1 MPALGRFFL
10 QPQIERFLRIKPESK
25 PEVYLT
31 VFDGVDIE
39 NLNYWIELVLSAAI
53 ATFGLVLNS
62 PAVVIGAMLVSP
74 LMGPIIGAGLA
85 LAAADIYLGIKSV
98 AQLALSTCGA
108 ILVAGFI
115 TWVLP
120 FDTPTSE
127 VLARTR
133 PNLLDLGVALSSGL
147 AGALLVCR
155 SRSPEGGGVS
165 ALPGVAIAVAL
176 MPPLCS
182 VGFGVGSGFAV
193 PIVTGAGLLFL
204 TNLAAIIAAAFVVF
218 LAIGMSSND
227 VRLGIA
233 TGLMQRAGRDPVY
246 KMLER
251 RTNLSR
257 VFAKVGELHW
267 RVLMMLVTLGILF
280 VPLTAAL
287 RQLRRE
293 AIAREAIGRAVEM
306 VTPREGIIT
315 QDTSLPEEPNPIVVR
330 LIVADP
336 VDEEKVAEAQSYLE
350 RTTGRDAR
358 LRVRRVA
365 NEEEL
370 VSLRQGLATQGD
382 TPAIQDLQTLR
393 AEVVAR
399 LEQPLRDLWPDSE
412 ATLQQFELAFRPSGI
427 LLRIGYS
434 GAHELDAAAEQILAK
449 ALGERLGI
457 PDLQL
462 LLELQEPAEEP
473 TAAKPA
479 VAKRTSKKP
488 AEHGQP

>member
-1 MPALGRFFL
+1 MTPLGRFFL

-31 VFDGVDIE
+31 VFDGADVE

-74 LMGPIIGAGLA
+74 LMGPIIAAGLA
-85 LAAADIYLGIKSV
+85 LAAADLYLGIKSL
-98 AQLALSTCGA
+98 AQLLLSTLGA
-108 ILVAGFI
+108 ILVGAFI

-147 AGALLVCR
+147 AGSLLVCR

-182 VGFGVGSGFAV
+182 VGFGVGSGFAM
-193 PIVTGAGLLFL
+193 PIVSGAGLLFF

-218 LAIGMSSND
+218 LAIGMNSDD

-233 TGLMQRAGRDPVY
+233 AGLMQRAGNDPVY

-251 RTNLSR
+251 RTGISR
-257 VFAKVGELHW
+257 AFSKVGELRW
-267 RVLMMLVTLGILF
+267 RALMMLATLGIIF

-287 RQLRRE
+287 SQLRRE
-293 AIAREAIGRAVEM
+293 AVAREAIGRAVQM
-306 VTPREGIIT
+306 ITPREGIIT
-315 QDTSLPEEPNPIVVR
+315 QDTSLSEEPNPIVVR

-336 VDEEKVAEAQSYLE
+336 VDSQKVAEAESYIE

-370 VSLRQGLATQGD
+370 VSLQQGLATQAEP
-382 TPAIQDLQTLR
+382 PAMQELQAMH
-393 AEVVAR
+393 AEVLAR
-399 LEQPLRDLWPDSE
+399 VERPLKDLWPESE
-412 ATLQQFELAFRPSGI
+412 ASLQQFELAFRPSGMV
-427 LLRIGYS
+427 LRIDYT
-434 GAHELDAAAEQILAK
+434 AENALDSAAQKILAK

-457 PDLQL
+457 EDLQL
-462 LLELQEPAEEP
+462 QLELREPAP
-473 TAAKPA
+473 AA
-479 VAKRTSKKP
+479 
-488 AEHGQP
+488 

>member
-1 MPALGRFFL
+1 MTPLGRFLL

-25 PEVYLT
+25 PDVYLT
-31 VFDGVDIE
+31 VFDGADVE

-53 ATFGLVLNS
+53 ATFGLILNS

-74 LMGPIIGAGLA
+74 LMGPIIASGLA
-85 LAAADIYLGIKSV
+85 LAAADVYLGIKSL
-98 AQLALSTCGA
+98 AQLALSTVAA
-108 ILVAGFI
+108 ILVGAFI

-147 AGALLVCR
+147 AGSLLVCR

-182 VGFGVGSGFAV
+182 VGFGVGSGFAL

-204 TNLAAIIAAAFVVF
+204 TNLAAIIAAAFLVF
-218 LAIGMSSND
+218 LAIGMSSDD

-233 TGLMQRAGRDPVY
+233 PGLMERAGKDPVY

-251 RTNLSR
+251 RTGISRMLS
-257 VFAKVGELHW
+257 KVGELRW
-267 RVLMMLVTLGILF
+267 RVLMLLVTLGILF
-280 VPLTAAL
+280 VPLTMAL
-287 RQLRRE
+287 RQLRLE
-293 AIAREAIGRAVEM
+293 AIAREAISQAVQM
-306 VTPREGIIT
+306 ITPREGIIT
-315 QDTSLPEEPNPIVVR
+315 QETTILEEPSPLLVR

-336 VDEEKVAEAQSYLE
+336 VEDKKVEEAE
-350 RTTGRDAR
+350 RHIMRVTGREVR

-370 VSLRQGLATQGD
+370 VSLREGLAGQAET
-382 TPAIQDLQTLR
+382 AAMQDLQAIHADLL
-393 AEVVAR
+393 AR
-399 LEQPLRDLWPDSE
+399 IEGPLKQLWPESQASLD
-412 ATLQQFELAFRPSGI
+412 QFELGFRPSGI
-427 LLRIGYS
+427 LLRIAYNS
-434 GAHELDAAAEQILAK
+434 ENRLDAAVEEVLAR
-449 ALGERLGI
+449 ALGDRLGI
-457 PDLQL
+457 SNLQL
-462 LLELQEPAEEP
+462 LLEQQE
-473 TAAKPA
+473 TAPGP
-479 VAKRTSKKP
+479 V
-488 AEHGQP
+488 E

>member
-1 MPALGRFFL
+1 MTPLGRFLL

-25 PEVYLT
+25 PDVYLT
-31 VFDGVDIE
+31 VFDGADVE

-53 ATFGLVLNS
+53 ATFGLILNS

-74 LMGPIIGAGLA
+74 LMGPIIASGLA
-85 LAAADIYLGIKSV
+85 LAAADVYLGIKSL
-98 AQLALSTCGA
+98 AQLALSTVAA
-108 ILVAGFI
+108 ILVGAFI

-147 AGALLVCR
+147 AGSLLVCR

-182 VGFGVGSGFAV
+182 VGFGVGSGFAL

-204 TNLAAIIAAAFVVF
+204 TNLAAIIAAAFLVF
-218 LAIGMSSND
+218 LAIGMSSDD

-233 TGLMQRAGRDPVY
+233 PGLMERAGKDPVY

-251 RTNLSR
+251 RTGISRMLS
-257 VFAKVGELHW
+257 KVGELRW
-267 RVLMMLVTLGILF
+267 RVLMLLVTLGILF
-280 VPLTAAL
+280 VPLTMAL
-287 RQLRRE
+287 RQLRLE
-293 AIAREAIGRAVEM
+293 AIAREAISQAVQM
-306 VTPREGIIT
+306 ITPREGIIT
-315 QDTSLPEEPNPIVVR
+315 QETTILEEPSPLLVR

-336 VDEEKVAEAQSYLE
+336 VEDKKVEEAE
-350 RTTGRDAR
+350 RHIMRVTGREVR

-370 VSLRQGLATQGD
+370 VSLREGLAGQAET
-382 TPAIQDLQTLR
+382 AAMQDLQAIHADLL
-393 AEVVAR
+393 AR
-399 LEQPLRDLWPDSE
+399 IEGPLKQLWPESQASLD
-412 ATLQQFELAFRPSGI
+412 QFELGFRPSGI
-427 LLRIGYS
+427 LLRIAYNS
-434 GAHELDAAAEQILAK
+434 ENRLDAAVEEVLAR
-449 ALGERLGI
+449 ALGDRLGI
-457 PDLQL
+457 SNLQL
-462 LLELQEPAEEP
+462 LLEQQETAPAE
-473 TAAKPA
+473 
-479 VAKRTSKKP
+479 
-488 AEHGQP
+488 

>member
-1 MPALGRFFL
+1 MSPLGRFFL

-25 PEVYLT
+25 PDVYLT
-31 VFDGVDIE
+31 VFDGADVE

-74 LMGPIIGAGLA
+74 LMGPIIAAGLG
-85 LAAADIYLGIKSV
+85 LAAADLYLGIKSV
-98 AQLALSTCGA
+98 AQLLFSTIAA

-120 FDTPTSE
+120 FDTPTAE

-147 AGALLVCR
+147 AGSLLVCR

-182 VGFGVGSGFAV
+182 VGFGVGSGFAM

-218 LAIGMSSND
+218 LAIGMNSDD

-233 TGLMQRAGRDPVY
+233 AGLMERAGKDPVY

-251 RTNLSR
+251 RTGISR
-257 VFAKVGELHW
+257 VFSKVGELRW
-267 RVLMMLVTLGILF
+267 RVLMLLATLGILF
-280 VPLTAAL
+280 VPLTMAL

-293 AIAREAIGRAVEM
+293 AIARDAIGQAVQM
-306 VTPREGIIT
+306 ITPREGIIT
-315 QDTSLPEEPNPIVVR
+315 QDTSIPDEPNPIVVR

-336 VDEEKVAEAQSYLE
+336 VDEEKVTEAESYIE
-350 RTTGRDAR
+350 RATGRDAR

-370 VSLRQGLATQGD
+370 VSLRQGLITQ
-382 TPAIQDLQTLR
+382 AESQAMQDLQAVR

-399 LEQPLRDLWPDSE
+399 LERPLKELWPESE

-427 LLRIGYS
+427 LLRIAYHS
-434 GAHELDAAAEQILAK
+434 ENKLDTATEKVLAK
-449 ALGERLGI
+449 ALGDRLGVEN
-457 PDLQL
+457 LQL
-462 LLELQEPAEEP
+462 LLEL
-473 TAAKPA
+473 KPA
-479 VAKRTSKKP
+479 
-488 AEHGQP
+488 AE

>member
-1 MPALGRFFL
+1 MTSLGRFLL

-31 VFDGVDIE
+31 VFDGADVE

-74 LMGPIIGAGLA
+74 LMGPIIAAGLA
-85 LAAADIYLGIKSV
+85 LAAADFYLGIKSLM
-98 AQLALSTCGA
+98 QLLLSTLGA
-108 ILVAGFI
+108 ILVGAFI

-147 AGALLVCR
+147 AGSLLVCR

-182 VGFGVGSGFAV
+182 VGFGVGSGFAM
-193 PIVTGAGLLFL
+193 PIVSGAALLFF
-204 TNLAAIIAAAFVVF
+204 TNLAAIIAAAFLVF
-218 LAIGMSSND
+218 LAIGMNSND

-233 TGLMQRAGRDPVY
+233 AGLMERAGTDPVY

-251 RTNLSR
+251 RTGISRALSK
-257 VFAKVGELHW
+257 AGELRW
-267 RVLMMLVTLGILF
+267 RVLMMLITLGIIF
-280 VPLTAAL
+280 VPLSAAL
-287 RQLRRE
+287 SQLRRE
-293 AIAREAIGRAVEM
+293 AVAREAIGRAVQM
-306 VTPREGIIT
+306 ITPREGIIT
-315 QDTSLPEEPNPIVVR
+315 QDTNLPEEPNPIVVR

-336 VDEEKVAEAQSYLE
+336 VDSAKVAEAESYIE
-350 RTTGRDAR
+350 RITGRDAR

-370 VSLRQGLATQGD
+370 VSLKQGLATQ
-382 TPAIQDLQTLR
+382 TERPAMQDLQAMH
-393 AEVVAR
+393 AEVLAR
-399 LEQPLRDLWPDSE
+399 VEGPLKDLWPESE
-412 ATLQQFELAFRPSGI
+412 ASLQQFELAFRPSGM
-427 LLRIGYS
+427 LLRIDYS
-434 GAHELDAAAEQILAK
+434 AENKLDSAAEKILAK
-449 ALGERLGI
+449 ALGDRLGVEN
-457 PDLQL
+457 LQL
-462 LLELQEPAEEP
+462 LLAQKDPALEELTAEE
-473 TAAKPA
+473 
-479 VAKRTSKKP
+479 SK
-488 AEHGQP
+488 AEE

>member
-1 MPALGRFFL
+1 MTPLGRFLL

-31 VFDGVDIE
+31 VFDGADVE

-53 ATFGLVLNS
+53 ATFGLILNS

-74 LMGPIIGAGLA
+74 LMGPIIASGLA
-85 LAAADIYLGIKSV
+85 LAAADVYLGIKSL
-98 AQLALSTCGA
+98 AQLALSTVAA
-108 ILVAGFI
+108 ILVGAFI

-147 AGALLVCR
+147 AGSLLVCR

-182 VGFGVGSGFAV
+182 VGFGVGVGFAL

-204 TNLAAIIAAAFVVF
+204 TNLAAIIAAAFLVF
-218 LAIGMSSND
+218 LAIGMSSDD

-233 TGLMQRAGRDPVY
+233 AGLMERAGKDPVY
-246 KMLER
+246 KMIER
-251 RTNLSR
+251 RTGISRALS
-257 VFAKVGELHW
+257 KVGELRW
-267 RVLMMLVTLGILF
+267 RVLMLLVTLGILF
-280 VPLTAAL
+280 VPLTVAL
-287 RQLRRE
+287 SQLRLE
-293 AIAREAIGRAVEM
+293 AIAREAISQAVQM
-306 VTPREGIIT
+306 ITPREGIIT
-315 QDTSLPEEPNPIVVR
+315 QNTSIPAEPNPIVVR

-336 VDEEKVAEAQSYLE
+336 VEDQKVEEAERHIMRL
-350 RTTGRDAR
+350 TGREVR

-370 VSLRQGLATQGD
+370 VNLREGLAGQAET
-382 TPAIQDLQTLR
+382 AAMQDLQAIHADVL
-393 AEVVAR
+393 AR
-399 LEQPLRDLWPDSE
+399 IERPLKDLWPESQASLD
-412 ATLQQFELAFRPSGI
+412 QFELGFRPSGI
-427 LLRIGYS
+427 LLRVAYS
-434 GAHELDAAAEQILAK
+434 SENKLDAAVEQVLAK
-449 ALGERLGI
+449 ALGDRLGI
-457 PDLQL
+457 PNLRL
-462 LLELQEPAEEP
+462 LLEQQEPA
-473 TAAKPA
+473 
-479 VAKRTSKKP
+479 P
-488 AEHGQP
+488 AE